1 MSNYDPRSISQMYE
15 QYGKTHGGSS
25 SSGSTYDEVPQTIK
39 QGLGTPLN
47 QSFNTGSDDDD
58 DKPNKTKSFFEN
70 VFSWFNAS
78 GAEPRKP
85 ERYDGSSLY
94 SRDEFKPIKYDPSTN
109 TTSVTGYDPGTPMR
123 SGDDIMTDVD
133 AMLDRSDDAG
143 YTPDPALGSTYDEV
157 KDQKR
162 PPVTIEDAIN
172 TAIENTI
179 PTEGYKV
186 QRGDTLSEIAAAI
199 GRTDKELQELNNI
212 KDPRK
217 MQAGSTLRIPVQTAQ
232 DKEIVAG
239 ATKMS
244 DLKPLRTANQS
255 MMTGDQRE
263 YAPETG
269 FEGMG
274 PDPST
279 GQPVRGLMTPTSP
292 TAEPVD
298 AIEASKA
305 EVREVQKL
313 LGVTADG
320 IIGPNTKRAMASF
333 QYRVGLPVSGNIDT
347 ATMEALRVPDSADPR
362 NAKSRINV
370 LNEVGDAPD
379 IDKVKEWAKTNIAD
393 PMKAAAFVATVEAET
408 GGRTLV
414 ETGYDKERAIEVFV
428 DRNANADGTL
438 GPRMTARKAAIE
450 ALPSDYS
457 SDDIFDIVYGNRL
470 GNTEPNDG
478 SKYKGRGLLQI
489 TGKTNY
495 KKVGDIIG
503 VDLVANPELVN
514 DPKYAAAAAMAY
526 LSLPGKDYFSK
537 DINQAS
543 LAATVGHSDDA
554 NNTEAAARFNRAKE
568 LKEEMYD

>member
-58 DKPNKTKSFFEN
+58 DKPNETKSFFEN

-157 KDQKR
+157 KDQNR
-162 PPVTIEDAIN
+162 PPVTVEDAISS
-172 TAIENTI
+172 AIENTI

-186 QRGDTLSEIAAAI
+186 QRGDTLSEIAAAT
-199 GRTDKELQELNNI
+199 GRTVKELQQLNNI
-212 KDPRK
+212 TDPRK
-217 MQAGSTLRIPVQTAQ
+217 MQAGSTLKIPVQTAQ

-279 GQPVRGLMTPTSP
+279 GQEVRGLMSPEFDTDIPAFGVNSREFNDDLLTELVDLEGRGGDFLSSTPTYDLGITESKANEYDLDP
-292 TAEPVD
+292 DDYETFGQFAADFTDKYVDEKYEENKNIFAKVD
-298 AIEASKA
+298 AENHTALMSY
-305 EVREVQKL
+305 L
-313 LGVTADG
+313 WNLG
-320 IIGPNTKRAMASF
+320 SF
-333 QYRVGLPVSGNIDT
+333 GTNQT
-347 ATMEALRVPDSADPR
+347 EALNNNDMRGY
-362 NAKSRINV
+362 I
-370 LNEVGDAPD
+370 
-379 IDKVKEWAKTNIAD
+379 
-393 PMKAAAFVATVEAET
+393 AET
-408 GGRTLV
+408 KDAVGSEG
-414 ETGYDKERAIEVFV
+414 
-428 DRNANADGTL
+428 
-438 GPRMTARKAAIE
+438 
-450 ALPSDYS
+450 YS
-457 SDDIFDIVYGNRL
+457 S
-470 GNTEPNDG
+470 
-478 SKYKGRGLLQI
+478 SGL
-489 TGKTNY
+489 
-495 KKVGDIIG
+495 
-503 VDLVANPELVN
+503 
-514 DPKYAAAAAMAY
+514 
-526 LSLPGKDYFSK
+526 S
-537 DINQAS
+537 
-543 LAATVGHSDDA
+543 
-554 NNTEAAARFNRAKE
+554 ARRAKE
-568 LKEEMYD
+568 ANMIGENLDNWNPITKVKITGTRANPTFTWEDADGNVVEQYSTTRSLHPANVPDKPNASDVLDEEIVL

>member
-58 DKPNKTKSFFEN
+58 DKPNETKSFFEN

-157 KDQKR
+157 KDQNR

-186 QRGDTLSEIAAAI
+186 QRGDTLSEIAQAT
-199 GRTDKELQELNNI
+199 GRTVKELQELNNI
-212 KDPRK
+212 TDPRK

-232 DKEIVAG
+232 DKEVVAG

-244 DLKPLRTANQS
+244 DLKPLRTSNQS

-279 GQPVRGLMTPTSP
+279 GQPVQGLMTKPISSEGFGGMGP
-292 TAEPVD
+292 DPSVD
-298 AIEASKA
+298 EGITFDKMKKDFVEGYLVGHEGTKA
-305 EVREVQKL
+305 HKSLEGGK
-313 LGVTADG
+313 
-320 IIGPNTKRAMASF
+320 
-333 QYRVGLPVSGNIDT
+333 DT
-347 ATMEALRVPDSADPR
+347 AAFGVKNSLGLKRSDYESDKDFATAVALKHYDQTEKDFIFDFVWDELGEAGRYALTDLHYNTGTVGSSAVKGTAKEAMTNTLNYVGMTTKDGTKASLLSLSKRRAENWNKAADDLGLDKVDKIQQMPR
-362 NAKSRINV
+362 AGGGTIINY
-370 LNEVGDAPD
+370 LNEKGDV
-379 IDKVKEWAKTNIAD
+379 IHQVSS
-393 PMKAAAFVATVEAET
+393 
-408 GGRTLV
+408 GRKPVTLN
-414 ETGYDKERAIEVFV
+414 K
-428 DRNANADGTL
+428 DGT
-438 GPRMTARKAAIE
+438 
-450 ALPSDYS
+450 Y
-457 SDDIFDIVYGNRL
+457 
-470 GNTEPNDG
+470 
-478 SKYKGRGLLQI
+478 
-489 TGKTNY
+489 
-495 KKVGDIIG
+495 
-503 VDLVANPELVN
+503 
-514 DPKYAAAAAMAY
+514 
-526 LSLPGKDYFSK
+526 
-537 DINQAS
+537 
-543 LAATVGHSDDA
+543 
-554 NNTEAAARFNRAKE
+554 KE
-568 LKEEMYD
+568 LTETKEVEIK

>member
-58 DKPNKTKSFFEN
+58 DKPNETKSFFEN

-157 KDQKR
+157 KDQNR
-162 PPVTIEDAIN
+162 PPVTVEDAISS
-172 TAIENTI
+172 AIENTI

-186 QRGDTLSEIAAAI
+186 QRGDTLSEIAAAT
-199 GRTDKELQELNNI
+199 GRTVKELQQLNNI
-212 KDPRK
+212 TDPRK
-217 MQAGSTLRIPVQTAQ
+217 MQAGSTLKIPVQTAQ

-263 YAPETG
+263 YEPEIGEDSQSVLGYDDVPQTVKG
-269 FEGMG
+269 LMSQTNMVDEEFDTVEKVQQRLNDLGYTTLIGDLAVDGDLG
-274 PDPST
+274 PGTARQLRKFQATAGLPIT
-279 GQPVRGLMTPTSP
+279 AAEGQPIDEATRKALKNNRFNNKEGKDP
-292 TAEPVD
+292 TATVTPLQDGLFEIIKAPIAKIESGGEAEPYLSVGGAND
-298 AIEASKA
+298 AYDGKYQLGKDAKDTIKFMRDENGERIFTAEEREKLNHPSNRADYRADSELQEKAFKALTEFNHSELTKNSKKYRDMDQANQLAVLGYAHNQGAEATLEWLTTEVVGTDAFNTRGDKYSKA
-305 EVREVQKL
+305 IIDEFMKDDN
-313 LGVTADG
+313 LG
-320 IIGPNTKRAMASF
+320 
-333 QYRVGLPVSGNIDT
+333 
-347 ATMEALRVPDSADPR
+347 
-362 NAKSRINV
+362 
-370 LNEVGDAPD
+370 
-379 IDKVKEWAKTNIAD
+379 
-393 PMKAAAFVATVEAET
+393 
-408 GGRTLV
+408 
-414 ETGYDKERAIEVFV
+414 
-428 DRNANADGTL
+428 
-438 GPRMTARKAAIE
+438 
-450 ALPSDYS
+450 
-457 SDDIFDIVYGNRL
+457 
-470 GNTEPNDG
+470 
-478 SKYKGRGLLQI
+478 
-489 TGKTNY
+489 
-495 KKVGDIIG
+495 
-503 VDLVANPELVN
+503 
-514 DPKYAAAAAMAY
+514 
-526 LSLPGKDYFSK
+526 
-537 DINQAS
+537 
-543 LAATVGHSDDA
+543 
-554 NNTEAAARFNRAKE
+554 
-568 LKEEMYD
+568 